1 MDQRRWDA
9 KPYYS
14 LDSYFRSV
22 YGEKIYKLALDGG
35 CTCPVRDGS
44 IDTRGCIF
52 CSAGGSGE
60 FAARSISDGRPDIEA
75 QIASGKELILSKF
88 GGAHF
93 VAYYQPYTNTY
104 ADIPYL
110 RDIYT
115 RALVPDE
122 IVGLS
127 IATRPDC
134 LGDDVLALLKEL
146 KELFPDKFIWIELG
160 LQTIHPASIRYIR
173 RGYDNSVFES
183 AVLRLHDLSIP
194 IIVHTILGLPGESRD
209 QMLSTIEYLNTFPI
223 FGIKLQLLHVLKE
236 TDLAA
241 DYDARLF
248 DTLSRDEY
256 INLCIDCIE
265 HLSPETVIHRLTGD
279 GPKSLLI
286 APAWSTDKRG
296 TLNYLLKEMERRG
309 SYQGRQYHETP
320 DSAFRSI

>member
-1 MDQRRWDA
+1 MDRRRWDD

-60 FAARSISDGRPDIEA
+60 FAAGGRTGSRPDIES
-75 QIASGKELILSKF
+75 QIEAGKQLILSKF
-88 GGAHF
+88 SGAHF
-93 VAYYQPYTNTY
+93 VAYFQPYTNTY
-104 ADIPYL
+104 AEISHL
-110 RDIYT
+110 RDIFT
-115 RALVPDE
+115 RALMPEE

-134 LGDDVLALLKEL
+134 LGDGVLDLLCDL
-146 KELFPDKFIWIELG
+146 KSLFPEKFIWIELG

-173 RGYDNSVFES
+173 RGYDNTVFED
-183 AVLRLHDLSIP
+183 AVLKLHELQIP
-194 IIVHTILGLPGESRD
+194 IIVHTILGLPGESRE

-223 FGIKLQLLHVLKE
+223 FGIKLQLLHVLKD
-236 TDLAA
+236 TDLAT
-241 DYDARLF
+241 DYALRKF

-256 INLCIDCIE
+256 IDLVIACIE

-279 GPKSLLI
+279 GPKALLI
-286 APAWSTDKRG
+286 APDWSGDKRA
-296 TLNYLLKEMERRG
+296 TLNLLRKEMERRG
-309 SYQGRQYHETP
+309 SYQGCQYVCNP
-320 DSAFRSI
+320 GNAFRSI

>member
-1 MDQRRWDA
+1 MDQRRWDS

-35 CTCPVRDGS
+35 CTCPVRDGTL
-44 IDTRGCIF
+44 DTRGCIF

-60 FAARSISDGRPDIEA
+60 FAARAETGGRPDIEA
-75 QIASGKELILSKF
+75 QIAAGKELILSKF

-93 VAYYQPYTNTY
+93 VAYFQPYTNTY
-104 ADIPYL
+104 AEISYL
-110 RDIYT
+110 RDIFT
-115 RALVPDE
+115 RALMPEE

-127 IATRPDC
+127 VATRPDC
-134 LGDDVLALLKEL
+134 LGTEVLDLLRDL
-146 KELFPDKFIWIELG
+146 KQLFPEKFIWIELG

-173 RGYDNSVFES
+173 RGYDNTVFES
-183 AVLRLHDLSIP
+183 AVCRLHDLQIP
-194 IIVHTILGLPGESRD
+194 IIVHTILGLPGESRE

-223 FGIKLQLLHVLKE
+223 FGIKLQLLHVLKD

-241 DYDARLF
+241 DYAARKF

-256 INLCIDCIE
+256 VDLCIDCIE

-279 GPKSLLI
+279 GPKSILI
-286 APAWSTDKRG
+286 APDWSSDKRS
-296 TLNYLLKEMERRG
+296 TLNLLLKEMERRG
-309 SYQGRQYHETP
+309 SYQGSQYQYP
-320 DSAFRSI
+320 QDNAFRSI